1 MHVTIPMIAIL
12 AILGVGFFPAMIIA
26 TPLLIVGVLVCFEI
40 VRRASLFRPF
50 FGIRGGQEKVMQL
63 FPFNSTQERPLTVL
77 FAFFSHSL
85 TLGMVIV
92 LMLLLGI
99 LGG

>member
-1 MHVTIPMIAIL
+1 MHVTIPVIAIL
-12 AILGVGFFPAMIIA
+12 AILGVGFFPAMIFA
-26 TPLLIVGVLVCFEI
+26 TPMLIVGVLVCFEI

-50 FGIRGGQEKVMQL
+50 FGIKGGQEMVMKL
-63 FPFNSTQERPLTVL
+63 FPFNSTQEKPLTIL
-77 FAFFSHSL
+77 FALFSHGL

-92 LMLLLGI
+92 LMLSLVI

>member
-77 FAFFSHSL
+77 FALFSHSL

-92 LMLLLGI
+92 LMLSLAI

>member
-1 MHVTIPMIAIL
+1 ML
-12 AILGVGFFPAMIIA
+12 F
-26 TPLLIVGVLVCFEI
+26 VGVLICFGI

-50 FGIRGGQEKVMQL
+50 FGIKGGQEKVMQL
-63 FPFNSTQERPLTVL
+63 FPFNATQERPLTVL
-77 FAFFSHSL
+77 FALFSHGL

-92 LMLLLGI
+92 LMLSLVI